1 MNNQQNMMS
10 PQMNARFMQH
20 NQMIQQQVMIQ
31 QQQMSGEIEI
41 MIQQQ

>member
-1 MNNQQNMMS
+1 MMS
-10 PQMNARFMQH
+10 PKMNERFMQQ

>member
-1 MNNQQNMMS
+1 MNNQQNVMS
-10 PQMNARFMQH
+10 PRMNARFMQQ